1 MIDLARFFVSED
13 QLRLGVVEISG
24 DDAHHIAKVLRL
36 QAGDV
41 VECVDPQGLVH
52 VVRLEK
58 VGTVVQ
64 GQVEET
70 REGLQESPL
79 HLVLFQ
85 GLPKGDKMDYV
96 VQKAVELGAAEI
108 VPFTSRYTVVKL
120 GAKQEENRK
129 KRWERIALEAAKQCG
144 RTRLP
149 QVGEVYSFAELVA
162 RVGETVSEDHVVL
175 AAYEAE
181 RSAGIAQI
189 SGTPHAVSVIVGPEG
204 GFAPEEMAQLQQAGA
219 SVITLG
225 PRILRTETAGL
236 VALSILGYRWGDLG

>member
-1 MIDLARFFVSED
+1 M
-13 QLRLGVVEISG
+13 EISG

-149 QVGEVYSFAELVA
+149 QVGRYILSLNWLLEW
-162 RVGETVSEDHVVL
+162 GK
-175 AAYEAE
+175 
-181 RSAGIAQI
+181 Q
-189 SGTPHAVSVIVGPEG
+189 SVR
-204 GFAPEEMAQLQQAGA
+204 
-219 SVITLG
+219 IT
-225 PRILRTETAGL
+225 
-236 VALSILGYRWGDLG
+236 WF